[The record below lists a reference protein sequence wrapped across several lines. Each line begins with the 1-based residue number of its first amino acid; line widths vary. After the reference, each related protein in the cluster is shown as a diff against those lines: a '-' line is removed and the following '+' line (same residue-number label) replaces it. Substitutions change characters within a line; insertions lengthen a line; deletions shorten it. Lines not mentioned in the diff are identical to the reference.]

1 MFCFKCGASMP
12 DTSPV
17 CTQCGAE
24 AKNAPQPQ
32 AVPQPQVPGWSQP
45 GAAQP
50 YQVAPPTD
58 GKALASMIFGIVG
71 MLCFWGVL
79 GIPAVILGHLGKSS
93 ISKSMGRLKGE
104 GMATAGLVM
113 GYLNIALG
121 ILIVIA
127 MVVPAVKGTKV
138 VVNEQEAASTVRT
151 LNVAQTRYSTE
162 IGSNGSYAP
171 DLAALG
177 PGPSGKCDGTGTA
190 DHACLID
197 SILGNERC
205 KSGTWCFKQ
214 RYRYS
219 MTGICGDDRS
229 CTDYVIVATP
239 TTAFAGKTSYC
250 STSDLTLRFKP
261 GQVFTPLLTAEAC
274 RSWTAVESK

>member
-12 DTSPV
+12 DASPV

-24 AKNAPQPQ
+24 VKNAPQPQ
-32 AVPQPQVPGWSQP
+32 AIPQPQASTWSQP
-45 GAAQP
+45 GMAQP
-50 YQVAPPTD
+50 YRVDPPTA

-79 GIPAVILGHLGKSS
+79 GIPAVILGHLAKSS

-121 ILIVIA
+121 ILVVIA
-127 MVVPAVKGTKV
+127 IVVPAVKGTRV
-138 VVNEQEAASTVRT
+138 GEQNAASTVRT
-151 LNVAQTRYSTE
+151 VNAAQTRYSTE
-162 IGSNGSYAP
+162 MGSNGSSTP
-171 DLAALG
+171 DLATLG
-177 PGPSGKCDGTGTA
+177 PGPSGKCDRTGTA
-190 DHACLID
+190 EHACLID
-197 SILGNERC
+197 SILGNQRC
-205 KSGTWCFKQ
+205 KSGTWCMKQ

-239 TTAFAGKTSYC
+239 ATTFAGKTSYC
-250 STSDLTLRFKP
+250 STSDLTVRSRS